1 MNDST
6 LSGGL
11 LKTLSVA
18 LLGLTMAGCSD
29 SSWWSSND
37 EPELKAEQIKKL
49 IPSRVHDRQSWANDI
64 DEIMQ
69 KLSIAKTKDNVC
81 TGIAVVDQESNFVA
95 NPVVAGLGEKSVREV
110 STRLNEKFE
119 DKLGKTI
126 GGPVAGYFEDVLKN
140 QPSKEDNY
148 MSQMRK
154 VRTEQDLDVLYREMF
169 DYMAGHYHVSAIT
182 GAAKLVG
189 QDIAEKMNP
198 ITTLGSMQVNIVYAK
213 EHKRVKLQSVNDL
226 RDDLYTQ
233 YGGLYYGIHRL
244 MLYKA
249 DYSKP
254 LYRFADYNSGMYS
267 SRNASVQ
274 DMINKLS
281 GEQLTEDGDMLLYSK
296 DGSVLGTKSSS
307 EKALIKLFTQNN
319 ILITPNQIRT
329 DLKLEKTQS
338 FEQSPTYIAIIKLY
352 EKQTGKDAPYAIMPQ
367 VVISGPKLS
376 RDYNTNW
383 YATRVNG
390 RYQTCMQ
397 RAKRI
402 KL

>member
-81 TGIAVVDQESNFVA
+81 TVIAVVDQESNFVA

-281 GEQLTEDGDMLLYSK
+281 GEQLQLSLQHLGQGAEQGLAFTGLLQAPLQ
-296 DGSVLGTKSSS
+296 GVELLPVLMQGLQPLLFSVAG
-307 EKALIKLFTQNN
+307 
-319 ILITPNQIRT
+319 
-329 DLKLEKTQS
+329 
-338 FEQSPTYIAIIKLY
+338 
-352 EKQTGKDAPYAIMPQ
+352 
-367 VVISGPKLS
+367 
-376 RDYNTNW
+376 
-383 YATRVNG
+383 
-390 RYQTCMQ
+390 
-397 RAKRI
+397 RAKAVQAALPGVIAQAAALAQALQGRLGGGGEGVAI
-402 KL
+402 DHRQPTHPHQLVDAFPCGGTPQLACLLLQQAAVQA